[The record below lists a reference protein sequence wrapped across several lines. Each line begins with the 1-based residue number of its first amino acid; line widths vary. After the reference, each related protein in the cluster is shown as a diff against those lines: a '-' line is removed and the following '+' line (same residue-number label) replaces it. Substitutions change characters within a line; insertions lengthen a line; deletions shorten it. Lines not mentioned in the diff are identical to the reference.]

1 MSAPGFPMTLE
12 EFEDAVADA
21 LDSVPPDLAQ
31 AMTNVVILVE
41 DDPGPGTGP
50 LLGLYEG
57 TPLTE
62 RGEWWAGALPDRITI
77 FRNPILAMCMSR
89 DEVVHEVR
97 VTVIHE
103 IAHHFGIGDARLHEL
118 GWG

>member
-1 MSAPGFPMTLE
+1 MTREAFE
-12 EFEDAVADA
+12 EMVAEA
-21 LDSVPPDLAQ
+21 LDTIPAELAGV
-31 AMTNVVILVE
+31 MDNVAVFVE
-41 DDPGPGTGP
+41 DEPPAHDPE

-62 RGEWWAGALPDRITI
+62 RGEWYAGVLPDRITI
-77 FRNPILAMCMSR
+77 YMGPILRSCESEE
-89 DEVVHEVR
+89 DVVHEAA

-103 IAHHFGIGDARLHEL
+103 VAHHFGIEDERLHEL